1 MRKKNIKHTRPKTE
15 IQSVQNKQVLN
26 SERAIIKIVNPFEI
40 PLHFRDWPNI
50 VHNFLNPC
58 TNNQNSLAS
67 KCSIV
72 NISVTELTH
81 KQKPNFLAMSLKP
94 AESTTTWEEW
104 VATQAELALTSS
116 MANLRETF
124 VLNPK
129 NEKKREESIYI
140 QCWCGRLWLCGSF
153 FS

>member
-58 TNNQNSLAS
+58 TNNQNSSAS

-81 KQKPNFLAMSLKP
+81 KQKTK
-94 AESTTTWEEW
+94 
-104 VATQAELALTSS
+104 
-116 MANLRETF
+116 
-124 VLNPK
+124 
-129 NEKKREESIYI
+129 
-140 QCWCGRLWLCGSF
+140 F
-153 FS
+153 FSHEPKTCGVDDDMGGVGGDLS